1 MTIYLDVVLVE
12 NLCMNYIIFFASAY
26 VLKKKV
32 KHIRL
37 IISALIGGIYS
48 ILAYVQ
54 ILQIYSNIICK
65 FILSIV
71 MVYIAYKP
79 KNIKELTKDIIFF
92 YLVSFVFGGTAFALL
107 YFIKPQEILMKNGVY
122 VGTYP
127 LKIAVLGGIVG
138 FTILVVALKF
148 IKIKL
153 TKKDIFCNICIYIED
168 KCLEMIA
175 ILDTGN
181 MLKDPITNS
190 PVIIV
195 EKDKLKDIFPNISE
209 SSNSFPSPSWF
220 RGSSI
225 DISPF
230 ILLLLLKY
238 ISISF
243 SIHLEAYVAS
253 FIFFS
258 VLKVFTPFINP
269 IVPVEIKS
277 SSPTPVFSNFLAIYT
292 TSLKFLSTNV
302 CFTSSCPLS
311 NFFKSSSSSSGVN
324 GGGRLMLPPM

>member
-65 FILSIV
+65 FILSIL

-195 EKDKLKDIFPNISE
+195 EKDKLKDIFPNIILDNLSNIVGGDMPKELYENE
-209 SSNSFPSPSWF
+209 SMKYITKF
-220 RGSSI
+220 RVIPFKTIGKENGLLLGFKVNKVKIEIDETSKIINNVIVGIYDSKLSKKETYSALIGI
-225 DISPF
+225 DILEGSENNE
-230 ILLLLLKY
+230 Y
-238 ISISF
+238 I
-243 SIHLEAYVAS
+243 
-253 FIFFS
+253 
-258 VLKVFTPFINP
+258 
-269 IVPVEIKS
+269 
-277 SSPTPVFSNFLAIYT
+277 
-292 TSLKFLSTNV
+292 TN
-302 CFTSSCPLS
+302 SA
-311 NFFKSSSSSSGVN
+311 K
-324 GGGRLMLPPM
+324 

>member
-12 NLCMNYIIFFASAY
+12 NLCMNCIILFASAY

-48 ILAYVQ
+48 ILAYIQ
-54 ILQIYSNIICK
+54 IMQIYSNVICK

-79 KNIKELTKDIIFF
+79 KNIKELAKNITFF

-107 YFIKPQEILMKNGVY
+107 YFIKPREILMKNGVY

-148 IKIKL
+148 IKTKL

-195 EKDKLKDIFPNISE
+195 EKDKLKDIFPNIILDNLSNIVGGDMPKELYENE
-209 SSNSFPSPSWF
+209 SMKYITKF
-220 RGSSI
+220 RVIPFKTIGKENGLLLGFKVNKVKIEIDETSKIINNVIVGIYDSKLSKKETYSALIGI
-225 DISPF
+225 DILEGSENNE
-230 ILLLLLKY
+230 Y
-238 ISISF
+238 I
-243 SIHLEAYVAS
+243 
-253 FIFFS
+253 
-258 VLKVFTPFINP
+258 
-269 IVPVEIKS
+269 
-277 SSPTPVFSNFLAIYT
+277 
-292 TSLKFLSTNV
+292 TN
-302 CFTSSCPLS
+302 SA
-311 NFFKSSSSSSGVN
+311 K
-324 GGGRLMLPPM
+324 